1 MIIEA
6 RRPPTEWPM
15 GGEIKFEDYSTRYR
29 EGLDLVVRN
38 ISLSI
43 KAGEKVLVFFRLTSM
58 LFKFCCRVFL
68 LNLDSDQNFIARID
82 LFYICY
88 CLGYALL

>member
-1 MIIEA
+1 
-6 RRPPTEWPM
+6 M

-43 KAGEKVLVFFRLTSM
+43 KAGEKVLVFVFCFLFFVFFFSVSFNVVHILLRFFVKFR
-58 LFKFCCRVFL
+58 F
-68 LNLDSDQNFIARID
+68 
-82 LFYICY
+82 
-88 CLGYALL
+88 